1 MCTIAYT
8 FKSVVVLNKEYGSIY
23 FYLFGLTRHSAGVGQ
38 PSLAVVAR
46 HVTLQA
52 PSSRL
57 REFGYVPHEEEHG
70 LEMHVRVILSDVN
83 VHVQIQSSILNKQKK
98 GDASCTTGNPSGL
111 LRRR

>member
-1 MCTIAYT
+1 MCTIAYI
-8 FKSVVVLNKEYGSIY
+8 FKSVVVLNKDYSSIY
-23 FYLFGLTRHSAGVGQ
+23 FYLFGPTRHSAGVGQ

-70 LEMHVRVILSDVN
+70 LEMHVRVILSNVN
-83 VHVQIQSSILNKQKK
+83 VRIQIQSSILNKQK
-98 GDASCTTGNPSGL
+98 GDASCTTGKPSGS